1 MRNLK
6 RALSLTLASVMLLG
20 MMVVGSSAA
29 AGYDDVAETDNVEA
43 IEVLQAV
50 QVMVGDERG
59 FGPERPVNRAEMAVV
74 MGKLLNLD
82 YNYYEAICPFNDVY
96 DWARGWVGACYANGI
111 VSGRG
116 EGVYDPGT
124 TVTAVEAASMLMR
137 ALGYFKYQSDYAAGF
152 ETATVLQANKIR
164 LFDGVD
170 STVNAPLT
178 RNQVAQMALNALK
191 TGMVEPDGN
200 TLNFIDTNGNI
211 IASGGKV
218 NYVNITS
225 NKAFATAISDVRASS
240 MGSANDAPIVE
251 LGEQLYNGKLKLT
264 DTTDDFERPA
274 RYWEYDGKDIGTYAK
289 YELMRKEY
297 TTAIDGRDLT
307 DLLGKFVIENND
319 VDYYLNG
326 KVDTTIE
333 AKTMVKANTKDYA
346 TTGNGVLTQ
355 VFFENGAKNTNGQIT
370 IVSIDTFLAKATGDY
385 NEKKETLSVDIWADD
400 SNAASVG
407 SDSEIKLDEI
417 ASIENVK
424 KDDKFLVQVAWD
436 GKTYQIVNKLDVD
449 SQVDVKLN
457 KYSENSYLANAD
469 GQYDYALTGK
479 LVDSL
484 NEIAQ
489 YNNKAL
495 VDYTYDLYFDQYGYL
510 IGNAVHSG
518 EKHYVFIAGYD
529 LDGSHLATAEAK
541 ASAIFLDGTMKNIQ
555 VAVND
560 TNTNIAKYNTKSYN
574 GGTGANWYPE
584 FGKSKSATGGLSQYN
599 AWFTYTTDSKTDVYT
614 LTPAENWMEVQAPD
628 DPYTNNQPTR
638 IRTAN
643 MVLKQTFGLK
653 GNTTTT
659 TGTTGTRAYGNDDSV
674 YITVD
679 TGLVSKGAGSKGITE
694 VTGFYTG
701 VQNVDLDIWANGS
714 TDETNQLAAKDTMT
728 HMNTD
733 GTNDQWGW
741 NTNTKISS
749 VFAVYDDDL
758 YIIGAVVV
766 GEDNTN
772 SNDYAYV
779 LKKVK
784 NEYIDN
790 DNNHYWDFDAVV
802 DGQIK
807 TLTAKVGSA
816 KYTAMSS
823 VFTALCGTVGSNGL
837 AQVTYDKDGYVT
849 NLVQMQDDLAGNTNN
864 TKVYGCMDYTTDI
877 NPDNQKVYSVQY
889 KTAATGTYAKEAL
902 KGSFTQIGRSL
913 YNATVSENNT
923 SYDAG
928 LPLATGAPVIV
939 VREERYTGGGSEIVY
954 EDYNSI
960 EQALNALDNHKT
972 NFEGWVSAVLDGTG
986 AAKFIVINDKKFYT
1000 ITNDD
1005 GPASSGKIQG
1015 TELVETGLTPANTG
1029 NDTKFVN
1036 AIKSLKDGLYQ
1047 SDYMKSTW
1055 TATDPDDV
1063 LLVKFTA
1070 PAGGTSATVTIKEK
1084 GGKLWYSETQTVTAN
1099 APNFFSIHVSNGAG
1113 HYDAAAWGP
1122 LTVAGAGNLPR
1133 GTYEASVSC
1142 GAYSESWTFT
1152 VD

>member
-1 MRNLK
+1 T
-6 RALSLTLASVMLLG
+6 SYYASTCPF
-20 MMVVGSSAA
+20 
-29 AGYDDVAETDNVEA
+29 DDVS
-43 IEVLQAV
+43 
-50 QVMVGDERG
+50 GS
-59 FGPERPVNRAEMAVV
+59 
-74 MGKLLNLD
+74 
-82 YNYYEAICPFNDVY
+82 YS
-96 DWARGWVGACYANGI
+96 WARGPVGAAYASKV
-111 VSGRG
+111 VSGRTATT
-116 EGVYDPGT
+116 YDPAA
-124 TVTAVEAASMLMR
+124 TVTAVEAAAMIMR
-137 ALGYFKYQSDYAAGF
+137 GLGYFKYAEDYADGF
-152 ETATVLQANKIR
+152 NLAIVRQANQIG
-164 LFDGVD
+164 LFTGIEGDA
-170 STVNAPLT
+170 STPMT
-178 RNQVAQMALNALK
+178 RNQVAQLALNALRSNVVDF
-191 TGMVEPDGN
+191 TGTPGIEIDGVKVGYKGEYTPRTGTEAKYN
-200 TLNFIDTNGNI
+200 AIAGLTTTL
-211 IASGGKV
+211 GKDESRY
-218 NYVNITS
+218 YVQ
-225 NKAFATAISDVRASS
+225 
-240 MGSANDAPIVE
+240 
-251 LGEQLYNGKLKLT
+251 LGEELYGGDLKLY
-264 DTTDDFERPA
+264 DTYNDEFGRPA

-400 SNAASVG
+400 SAAASVG

-555 VAVND
+555 VAVKD
-560 TNTNIAKYNTKSYN
+560 TNTNIAAYNTKSAA
-574 GGTGANWYPE
+574 GGTSKNWYPE
-584 FGKSKSATGGLSQYN
+584 FGKSASATGGLDQYN

-614 LTPAENWMEVQAPD
+614 LTPAENWMEVEAPD
-628 DPYTNNQPTR
+628 ADPVTNGAPTR

-653 GNTTTT
+653 GNTSAT
-659 TGTTGTRAYGNDDSV
+659 TGVAGTRAYGNDDSV

-679 TGLVSKGAGSKGITE
+679 TGDVSSGSSKIGITE
-694 VTGFYTG
+694 VTGVYTG
-701 VQNVDLDIWANGS
+701 VQNVDLDIWITGT
-714 TDETNQLAAKDTMT
+714 TDETNQLAAKDTNT
-728 HMNTD
+728 HMNAG
-733 GTNDQWGW
+733 GTATNWGW
-741 NTNTKISS
+741 NTNTKKSG

-766 GEDNTN
+766 GEDNTS

-816 KYTAMSS
+816 KYTAMST

-837 AQVTYDKDGYVT
+837 AQITYDKDGYVT
-849 NLVQMQDDLAGNTNN
+849 NLVQMQDKVTATANN
-864 TKVYGCMDYTTDI
+864 VAKVYGNMDYTTDI
-877 NPDNQKVYSVQY
+877 NPDVQKVYSVQY
-889 KTAATGTYAKEAL
+889 QTGGTSAETGCDKEPTT
-902 KGSFTQIGRSL
+902 GNFTQIGRSL
-913 YNATVSENNT
+913 YNATVSEDGT

-939 VREERYTGGGSEIVY
+939 VRGERYTGGGSEIVY

-960 EQALNALDNHKT
+960 EQALNALDDHKT

-986 AAKFIVINDKKFYT
+986 AAKFIVINDKNFYT

-1005 GPASSGKIQG
+1005 GPVSSGKIQG
-1015 TELVETGLTPANTG
+1015 TELVETGLTPRNTT
-1029 NDTKFVN
+1029 NDGKYVS

-1047 SDYMKSTW
+1047 SDYMISTW
-1055 TATDPDDV
+1055 AATDPDDV
-1063 LLVKFTA
+1063 LIVKFTA
-1070 PAGGTSATVTIKEK
+1070 PAAVANATVSIR
-1084 GGKLWYSETQTVTAN
+1084 GNNGKLWYTETQSVTAN
-1099 APNFFSIHVSNGAG
+1099 APNFFSIHVSNGNG
-1113 HYDAAAWGP
+1113 HYHANAWGP